1 MCRDNTL
8 LITEGLNL
16 SNVYVTV
23 RLRRHL
29 PRVFSEITIFINDL
43 MLSLNSYVIEL
54 GECSASFIQ

>member
-54 GECSASFIQ
+54 GERGASFIQ